1 MFSFFCS
8 LDFQTSLLGLAP
20 KPEERAIAGQ
30 CPPRAGSHLH
40 DTFLGAPRF
49 SSLCSS
55 SLRRHTCFLQWLP
68 VCRLGDPLFTFAA
81 IYLLCIQFPALN
93 SADSQPI
100 PLFLTEP
107 RPVLS
112 CGFLLITNFD
122 VFLKLFGVCHLEI
135 RFNLYSL
142 IITGT
147 TGDISST
154 WDPMPSPWGLGS
166 GLFQSDLWLEFFF

>member
-20 KPEERAIAGQ
+20 NPEERATAGQ
-30 CPPRAGSHLH
+30 CPPRPGSQLH

-55 SLRRHTCFLQWLP
+55 SPRCHTCFLQWLP

-93 SADSQPI
+93 SVDSQPI

-112 CGFLLITNFD
+112 CGFLLIINFD
-122 VFLKLFGVCHLEI
+122 VFLKLFGGLSSGNKIQPLFSYYNWDNGRYQRHM
-135 RFNLYSL
+135 RSYAKSL
-142 IITGT
+142 GTGLRL
-147 TGDISST
+147 ISI
-154 WDPMPSPWGLGS
+154 WPVIGI
-166 GLFQSDLWLEFFF
+166 FF